1 MRAALLEAPNGP
13 QSVTEVDLDAPRVGE
28 VLVEVAHC
36 GVCHSDLSVQDGS
49 FPSPMPVVL
58 GHEAAGVIAAVG
70 DGVTTVAPGDR
81 VVLVPLPSCGSCYF
95 CTRGRPTLCATY
107 SPSLA
112 SGTMADGTSRLSR
125 GGTMV
130 YRGLATGA
138 FAERTVL
145 PERAVVRV
153 ADDISLGTACVIG
166 CALLT
171 GVGAVLNTA
180 AVEEGATVLV
190 LGAGGIGLAVTQG
203 ARLAGATTIVVS
215 DPMADRR
222 EAALRF
228 GATHVVDPGAD
239 DPVAVTAAQTG
250 VGVDYAF
257 EAAGVAALIEQ
268 GIAATRRGGTTVCVG
283 APPLEQ
289 GISIPNVIAFTATEK
304 RLVGCLLGSV
314 NAHRDIPRIVDLWRA
329 GRLDLEGMVTGRRPL
344 DQLDAAF
351 ADARDGA
358 GIRTVIDI

>member
-1 MRAALLEAPNGP
+1 MRAALLEAPQGP
-13 QSVTEVDLDAPRVGE
+13 QPVTEIDLDEPHVGE
-28 VLVEVAHC
+28 VLVDVAHC

-70 DGVTTVAPGDR
+70 DGVTSSAPGDR

-95 CTRGRPTLCATY
+95 CTRRQPTLCATY
-107 SPSLA
+107 SPSLIT
-112 SGTMADGTSRLSR
+112 GTMTDGTSRLSR
-125 GGTMV
+125 GGAV
-130 YRGLATGA
+130 VHRGLATGA

-145 PERAVVRV
+145 PERAAVKV
-153 ADDISLGTACVIG
+153 ADDVPLETACVIG

-203 ARLAGATTIVVS
+203 ARVAGATTIVVS
-215 DPMADRR
+215 DPSADRR
-222 EAALRF
+222 EAALGF
-228 GATHVVDPGAD
+228 GATHVVDPTAD
-239 DPVAVTAAQTG
+239 DPVALTTGLTG

-257 EAAGVAALIEQ
+257 EAAGLAALIEQ
-268 GIAATRRGGTTVCVG
+268 GIAATRPGGTTVCVG

-289 GISIPNVIAFTATEK
+289 GISIPNVVTFTATEK

-329 GRLDLEGMVTGRRPL
+329 GRLDLESMITGRRPL
-344 DQLDAAF
+344 EQLDAAF
-351 ADARDGA
+351 TDARNGT